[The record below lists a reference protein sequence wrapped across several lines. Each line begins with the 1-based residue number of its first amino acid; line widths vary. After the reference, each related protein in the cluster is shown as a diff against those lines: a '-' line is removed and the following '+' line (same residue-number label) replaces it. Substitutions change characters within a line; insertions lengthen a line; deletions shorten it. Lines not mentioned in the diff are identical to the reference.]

1 MATCWHNRG
10 MTRFLIRWLV
20 MTIAVAIT
28 VLILPGMHAIGD
40 PPIFGFAAFALFM
53 ALINASIKPIVHML
67 ALPFSILSLGLFAL
81 IINWLFMRLASWLAI
96 GIFGVGVDVG
106 GFWWSVLAS
115 IIIAIV
121 SSVATAIIGE

>member
-1 MATCWHNRG
+1 MAPCWHNRG

-20 MTIAVAIT
+20 MTIAVAVT
-28 VLILPGMHAIGD
+28 VLILPGMHVIGN
-40 PPIFGFAAFALFM
+40 PPILGFAAFALFM
-53 ALINASIKPIVHML
+53 ALINASIKPIVHLL
-67 ALPFSILSLGLFAL
+67 ALPFSILSLGLVAL

-121 SSVATAIIGE
+121 SSIATSITGE

>member
-1 MATCWHNRG
+1 
-10 MTRFLIRWLV
+10 
-20 MTIAVAIT
+20 
-28 VLILPGMHAIGD
+28 VLILPGMHVIGN

-53 ALINASIKPIVHML
+53 ALINASIKPIVHLL
-67 ALPFSILSLGLFAL
+67 ALPFSILSLGLVAL

-121 SSVATAIIGE
+121 SSIAASITDE